1 MKITKE
7 FKIGLAVV
15 CAIAA
20 FIWGLS
26 FLKGTNIFSQKSYL
40 YAVYPKIENLIP
52 ANPVQI
58 RGFKIGQVSKISL
71 IDKGGETQVL
81 VQMVITEEAD
91 IPKNSIARAI
101 SSDLLGTKA
110 IDIVIGDSKE
120 LTQDGDTLVAETE
133 QGLKESFNRQLAPI
147 QAKAENL
154 IGSIDT
160 VMNTVSLLLNTKTR
174 DNIDKSFES
183 IRKAITSLEQ
193 TAYKLDDLMATE
205 KEKLSAILTNL
216 SGITGNLHQ
225 NEKKINNILNNFSNL
240 SDSLAKAQLRSAIAN
255 ADKTLQELNVLIA
268 KINEGQ
274 GTLGKLVK
282 NDSLYNNLN
291 KSSEDLDKLLEDLR
305 IHPKRYVHF
314 SLFGKKDKEKPKN

>member
-7 FKIGLAVV
+7 FKIGLVVV

-20 FIWGLS
+20 LIWGIS
-26 FLKGTNIFSQKSYL
+26 FLKGANVFSQKSYL

-71 IDKGGETQVL
+71 IQKGGETQVL
-81 VQMVITEEAD
+81 VQMVITEDAD

-110 IDIVIGDSKE
+110 IDIAIGNGKDLVK
-120 LTQDGDTLVAETE
+120 DGDTLVAETE
-133 QGLKESFNRQLAPI
+133 QGLKESFNKQLAPI

-154 IGSIDT
+154 LGSMDT
-160 VMNTVSLLLNTKTR
+160 VMNTLSLLLSTKNR

-183 IRKAITSLEQ
+183 VRNALKSLEQ
-193 TAYKLDDLMATE
+193 TAFKLDALMASE
-205 KEKLSAILTNL
+205 KEKLSAILGNL
-216 SGITGNLHQ
+216 SAITNNLHQ
-225 NEKKINNILNNFSNL
+225 NEKKIDNILSNFSTL
-240 SDSLAKAQLRSAIAN
+240 SDSLAKSELKSAITN
-255 ADKTLQELNVLIA
+255 ADKTLKEMNELLA
-268 KINEGQ
+268 RINAGQ
-274 GTLGKLVK
+274 GTLGKLAK

-291 KSSEDLDKLLEDLR
+291 KSSEDLDKLLQDLR
-305 IHPKRYVHF
+305 KNPKRYVHF
-314 SLFGKKDKEKPKN
+314 SIFGKKDKDKPKD